1 MPKNAPGYPKKLV
14 IECKNGQKCS
24 RPFLHDVE
32 KVTSYHIVHDVEKQ
46 DKLSIFENCKEEYY
60 IV

>member
-1 MPKNAPGYPKKLV
+1 MPENALDSPKNQVTK
-14 IECKNGQKCS
+14 CKNGQK
-24 RPFLHDVE
+24 RYRLFLHN
-32 KVTSYHIVHDVEKQ
+32 VEKQ

>member
-1 MPKNAPGYPKKLV
+1 MPKNAPDYPKKMV
-14 IECKNGQKCS
+14 IRRKNGQKRS
-24 RPFLHDVE
+24 RQFL
-32 KVTSYHIVHDVEKQ
+32 HDVEKQ